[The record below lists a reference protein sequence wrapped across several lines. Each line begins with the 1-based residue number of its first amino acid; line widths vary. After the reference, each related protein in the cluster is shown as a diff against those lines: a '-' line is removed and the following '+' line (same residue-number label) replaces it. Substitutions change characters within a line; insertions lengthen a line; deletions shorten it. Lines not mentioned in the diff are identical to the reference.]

1 MNYAGGAFRYAFKN
15 FIFLFLFALL
25 PSYFLAMSTD
35 AENARA
41 LFAGLFG
48 EGDVAF
54 TTFFF
59 FLSPFNAHGWPY
71 ALVAFVLAA
80 VCLPM
85 LTGFIEKHMRIG
97 IRSLHGLRSR
107 FNHNFVSTL
116 VLLFVFVAVYELWAL
131 IAAGLLYAET
141 LLFGGVASA
150 VIVVCTFAGLAAL
163 VCYLAS
169 LVLLWLP
176 SLQITGYAFM
186 DALACANALYSAVR
200 GRLFCSVTVPA
211 LVGLVVQF
219 VSLVLI
225 PARLEAVD
233 FLVRELVFLILLLY
247 FAALM
252 FVAYFAAS
260 GEERQDL
267 VKNYGSEGRF

>member
-1 MNYAGGAFRYAFKN
+1 
-15 FIFLFLFALL
+15 
-25 PSYFLAMSTD
+25 MSTD

-71 ALVAFVLAA
+71 ALAAFVLAA
-80 VCLPM
+80 LCLPL

-107 FNHNFVSTL
+107 FNYNFVSTL

-131 IAAGLLYAET
+131 LTAGLLYAET
-141 LLFGGVASA
+141 LLFGGIAGTVAA
-150 VIVVCTFAGLAAL
+150 VCTFAGMVAL
-163 VCYLAS
+163 VCWLAS
-169 LVLLWLP
+169 LALLWMP

-186 DALACANALYSAVR
+186 DALACANALYGAAR
-200 GRLFCSVTVPA
+200 GRLFLSVFVPA
-211 LVGLVVQF
+211 LAGLAVQF
-219 VSLVLI
+219 VCLAFI
-225 PARLEAVD
+225 PAPLEVVD

>member
-1 MNYAGGAFRYAFKN
+1 M
-15 FIFLFLFALL
+15 
-25 PSYFLAMSTD
+25 P
-35 AENARA
+35 
-41 LFAGLFG
+41 
-48 EGDVAF
+48 
-54 TTFFF
+54 
-59 FLSPFNAHGWPY
+59 
-71 ALVAFVLAA
+71 
-80 VCLPM
+80 
-85 LTGFIEKHMRIG
+85 
-97 IRSLHGLRSR
+97 RS
-107 FNHNFVSTL
+107 
-116 VLLFVFVAVYELWAL
+116 
-131 IAAGLLYAET
+131 
-141 LLFGGVASA
+141 
-150 VIVVCTFAGLAAL
+150 

-186 DALACANALYSAVR
+186 DALACANALYGAVR

-211 LVGLVVQF
+211 LVGLAVQF

-233 FLVRELVFLILLLY
+233 FLVRELVFLILMLY